1 MATEVPAR
9 AEPGR
14 PAIGD
19 TDRLLYHRVV
29 LQRLLPALAALAM
42 VFLAGCGEESIE
54 TTIGE
59 QPVDDGVTEDV
70 PPATVDGGELI
81 GTSWTLATGA
91 GPAGEI
97 MLVDGFP
104 ITLVFDGDTLGGT
117 AACNE
122 YGGEYVIEGSTLG
135 IDNLSMTGMGCQPD
149 VQAAEAAYLAA
160 LGDVDGIDLVGD
172 ELALSG
178 PATELVFRRNNP
190 VPIDD
195 IVGQLWL
202 LESLGQGEETRLPQ
216 GDPATLLLAEDGTVA
231 GGTGCRELSG
241 DYVVS
246 GNQIVFPNFAA
257 DGDCPA
263 SLWDQDGLVI
273 NVLGDGFV
281 PAVDGDRLTLASRGN
296 EVLVYRATT
305 EEEVT
310 ALPGEP
316 VRSDAEL
323 LADVEWALVEA
334 YTPEGPIQLLDP
346 DDPEADG
353 EGVITLI
360 LTPGS
365 YGGELFCNRYGGPLE
380 IGTGTIEF
388 GPMEGEQEGCF
399 EAAAAAYESAL
410 RGITQ
415 FGFEDPRTA
424 ERLVLT
430 GNDHELIF
438 EPR

>member
-1 MATEVPAR
+1 VLCAVVILVP
-9 AEPGR
+9 
-14 PAIGD
+14 
-19 TDRLLYHRVV
+19 
-29 LQRLLPALAALAM
+29 
-42 VFLAGCGEESIE
+42 AGCGEESID
-54 TTIGE
+54 TTTGE

-70 PPATVDGGELI
+70 KPATVDGGELV
-81 GTSWTLATGA
+81 GTSWTLVVGA
-91 GPAGEI
+91 GPNGEI
-97 MLVDGFP
+97 MLVGGFP

-122 YGGEYVIEGSTLG
+122 YGGEYFIEDSTLG
-135 IDNLSMTGMGCQPD
+135 IDNLGMTDMGCQPE
-149 VQAAEAAYLAA
+149 VQAAESAYVAA

-178 PATELVFRRNNP
+178 PVTELIFRRNNP
-190 VPIDD
+190 VPIDG

-202 LESLGQGEETRLPQ
+202 LESLTQGDETRVPL
-216 GDPATLLLAEDGTVA
+216 GDPATLVLAKDGTVA
-231 GGTGCRELSG
+231 GSTGCRVLSG

-246 GNQIVFPNFAA
+246 GNQIVFPDFAA
-257 DGDCPA
+257 DGDCPT

-281 PAVDGDRLTLASRGN
+281 PTLQGDRLTLTSRGN

-316 VRSDAEL
+316 VPSDAEL
-323 LADVEWALVEA
+323 LADVEWVLVEA
-334 YTPEGPIQLLDP
+334 YTPEGPIELPDP

-353 EGVITLI
+353 EGIITLI

-388 GPMEGEQEGCF
+388 GPMAGEQEGCF
-399 EAAAAAYESAL
+399 VEAAAAYQLAL
-410 RGITQ
+410 SGTTE
-415 FGFEDPRTA
+415 FGFDDPGTA

-438 EPR
+438 ESR